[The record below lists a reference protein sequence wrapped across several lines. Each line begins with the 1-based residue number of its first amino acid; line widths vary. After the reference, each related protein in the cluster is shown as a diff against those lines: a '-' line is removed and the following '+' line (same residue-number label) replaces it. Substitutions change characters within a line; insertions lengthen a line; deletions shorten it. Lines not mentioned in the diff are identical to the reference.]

1 MSNVQKSRSPGVRGG
16 GAFDPFDRL
25 RAGRLRMTAAFP
37 LNLTFSPMEKGLLG
51 GDLQPRL
58 LAVDIEAFEQ
68 VVFELSESAEVA
80 VAGYVR

>member
-1 MSNVQKSRSPGVRGG
+1 
-16 GAFDPFDRL
+16 
-25 RAGRLRMTAAFP
+25 MTAAFP